1 MTWLGSSALAVLWG
15 RGDILSSISVM
26 TRCLL
31 DIWELLSG
39 LLNILFVVKGEV
51 KARDKNLKPGD

>member
-26 TRCLL
+26 TGCLL
-31 DIWELLSG
+31 DIWELLIG
-39 LLNILFVVKGEV
+39 LLSILFVVKGEV
-51 KARDKNLKPGD
+51 KARDKSLKPGD